1 MMAGRGEQ
9 GCRIGQ
15 TVERIRGEH
24 DGAGGPG
31 RALVRPHDVIS
42 EYVARPPGT
51 VFSLKPGQVV
61 EQTLALN
68 PLVGIT
74 AGEIL
79 GAAKTTA
86 YQAVTQ
92 PMSVLRSGL
101 GYSRKLAEIQALAV
115 LSSLQGKG
123 VGSELVRRC
132 VGRARAEGV
141 LELMAI
147 TASDNLFRNVG
158 FDYSLPNQ
166 KRALFLQTRDGESQ
180 G

>member
-1 MMAGRGEQ
+1 MSEDSVSIRNAHLSDIPAIQVFMQPFVESEFVLPRSDKDMA
-9 GCRIGQ
+9 
-15 TVERIRGEH
+15 V
-24 DGAGGPG
+24 
-31 RALVRPHDVIS
+31 LVRHGF
-42 EYVARPPGT
+42 VATIGDDI
-51 VFSLKPGQVV
+51 VGFA
-61 EQTLALN
+61 AL
-68 PLVGIT
+68 
-74 AGEIL
+74 EI
-79 GAAKTTA
+79 
-86 YQAVTQ
+86 
-92 PMSVLRSGL
+92 
-101 GYSRKLAEIQALAV
+101 YSRKLAEIQALAV

-123 VGSELVRRC
+123 VGSELGRRC

>member
-1 MMAGRGEQ
+1 MSEYSVSIRNAHLSDIPAIQVFMQPFVESEFVLPRSDKDMA
-9 GCRIGQ
+9 
-15 TVERIRGEH
+15 V
-24 DGAGGPG
+24 
-31 RALVRPHDVIS
+31 LVRHGF
-42 EYVARPPGT
+42 VATIGDDI
-51 VFSLKPGQVV
+51 VGFA
-61 EQTLALN
+61 AL
-68 PLVGIT
+68 
-74 AGEIL
+74 EI
-79 GAAKTTA
+79 
-86 YQAVTQ
+86 
-92 PMSVLRSGL
+92 
-101 GYSRKLAEIQALAV
+101 YSRKLAEIQALAV

>member
-1 MMAGRGEQ
+1 MSEDSVSIRNAHLSDIPAIQVFMQPFVESEFVLPRSDKDMA
-9 GCRIGQ
+9 
-15 TVERIRGEH
+15 V
-24 DGAGGPG
+24 
-31 RALVRPHDVIS
+31 LVRHGF
-42 EYVARPPGT
+42 VATIGDDI
-51 VFSLKPGQVV
+51 VGFA
-61 EQTLALN
+61 AL
-68 PLVGIT
+68 
-74 AGEIL
+74 EI
-79 GAAKTTA
+79 
-86 YQAVTQ
+86 
-92 PMSVLRSGL
+92 
-101 GYSRKLAEIQALAV
+101 YSRKLAEIQALAV